1 MPDLK
6 NSLAVRLVAGA
17 ALWSVALLI
26 AGAFVLTTQY
36 QRSVHRVDDERL
48 DAVIES
54 LAAFSEMTQ
63 EGQFYLAKTPGDP
76 RFERVFSGQ
85 YWQISLVADDGTHKQ
100 VGRSES
106 LFDSELSIPETVF
119 QQAGKS
125 SGNNVKAALTGPDN
139 EPLRS
144 LTRIVRLPDQISVL
158 AITAGADR
166 RPGDR
171 EIARFR
177 MVVAWTLGLFATG
190 LVIAVILQVRIG
202 LAPIYKIRKAIAQ
215 VREGE
220 TDIVEGI
227 YPAEL
232 MPLTEELNNL
242 LGHNKEVVERARTH
256 VGNLAHALKTPI
268 SVLLN
273 ETSQN
278 KPGLEQLVQRQA
290 STMARQVDHH
300 LRRAS
305 AAARAQVLGARSPV
319 GEAVDDMQRTLMRL
333 FKDKHL
339 QFETKIPIKLTFRG
353 ERQDLDELLGNLMEN
368 ACKWSNGAVRIC
380 AKQSSTSTIDI
391 SVEDNGPGLPV
402 QKRKAVLARGER
414 LDENAPGSGLG
425 LSIVNDLVGAY
436 GGKFWLE
443 DSDLGGLKIVL
454 RLPSV
459 TSPSNL

>member
-1 MPDLK
+1 MEKLR
-6 NSLAVRLVAGA
+6 NSLAGRLIAGA
-17 ALWSVALLI
+17 ALWTVALLI
-26 AGAFVLTTQY
+26 AGALVLTTQY

-54 LAAFSEMTQ
+54 LAAFSEMAQ
-63 EGQFYLAKTPGDP
+63 DGQFYLSKMPGDP
-76 RFERVFSGQ
+76 RFERAFSGQ
-85 YWQISLVADDGTHKQ
+85 YWQISLVDDDGTQ
-100 VGRSES
+100 RQIARSES
-106 LFDSELSIPETVF
+106 LFDSELDIPQTIF
-119 QQAGKS
+119 QQASKS
-125 SGNNVKAALTGPDN
+125 TGSNVKAALTGPDN

-166 RPGDR
+166 RPGDK

-177 MVVAWTLGLFATG
+177 LVVAWTLGLFATG

-220 TDIVEGI
+220 TEAVEGN

-242 LGHNKEVVERARTH
+242 LGHNREVVERARTH

-278 KPGLEQLVQRQA
+278 KPGLEELVQRQA
-290 STMARQVDHH
+290 SAMARQVDHH

-305 AAARAQVLGARSPV
+305 AAARAQVLGSRTPV
-319 GEAVDDMQRTLMRL
+319 AEAVDDMQRTLARL
-333 FKDKHL
+333 FKDKNIH
-339 QFETKIPIKLTFRG
+339 FETKIPPELTFRG

-368 ACKWSNGAVRIC
+368 ACKWSNGVVHIHAEP
-380 AKQSSTSTIDI
+380 SSKSTIDI
-391 SVEDNGPGLPV
+391 SVEDDGAGLPA

-414 LDENAPGSGLG
+414 LDESAPGSGLG

-443 DSDLGGLKIVL
+443 GSDLGGLKVVL

-459 TSPSNL
+459 TNPSHL